1 MLNLAEIAN
10 VTKSIL
16 VTTKKD
22 FVRIP
27 KLYRSLISTLDGE
40 IEFED
45 ENEVENTPSNI
56 EEIETQKEEVL
67 EEVVNG

>member
-10 VTKSIL
+10 MTKSIL

-27 KLYRSLISTLDGE
+27 KSYRSLVSTLDGE

-45 ENEVENTPSNI
+45 EDLFLEILGNLLENKLNSYT
-56 EEIETQKEEVL
+56 V
-67 EEVVNG
+67 